1 MKDSDYLKINNITPL
16 YLIIDKVDRQF
27 EKKNKTKQ
35 KKNNG
40 NKYLIFYSTD
50 KNKEVLIKYTI
61 GNWMNMEKIL

>member
-35 KKNNG
+35 KK
-40 NKYLIFYSTD
+40 T
-50 KNKEVLIKYTI
+50 
-61 GNWMNMEKIL
+61 MEINT